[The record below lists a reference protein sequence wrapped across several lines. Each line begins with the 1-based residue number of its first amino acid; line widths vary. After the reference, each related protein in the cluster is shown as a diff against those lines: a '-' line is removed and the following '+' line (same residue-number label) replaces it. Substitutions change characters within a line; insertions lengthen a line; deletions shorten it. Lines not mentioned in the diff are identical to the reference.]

1 MAKKEPCVYGVK
13 EPTNINQLNNAYMLA
28 YIKANLADGSIS
40 KEQVAAFKKAKN
52 AAIKKDDTAI
62 EVSHK
67 TRPAFAEAFMPQL
80 MPKKKK
86 SVDFDADLDKLLA
99 D

>member
-1 MAKKEPCVYGVK
+1 MAKKESCIYGVK

-40 KEQVAAFKKAKN
+40 KEQVGAFKKAKN
-52 AAIKKDDTAI
+52 AAIKKTDTAV
-62 EVSHK
+62 EASHK
-67 TRPAFAEAFMPQL
+67 TRLAFAEYFMPQL

>member
-1 MAKKEPCVYGVK
+1 MAKKESCIYGVK

-28 YIKANLADGSIS
+28 FIKANLADGSIS
-40 KEQVAAFKKAKN
+40 KEKVEEFKKAKK
-52 AAIKKDDTAI
+52 AAIKKNDTAV
-62 EVSHK
+62 EASHK
-67 TRPAFAEAFMPQL
+67 TRLAFAECFMPQL

-86 SVDFDADLDKLLA
+86 SVDFDADLDELLA